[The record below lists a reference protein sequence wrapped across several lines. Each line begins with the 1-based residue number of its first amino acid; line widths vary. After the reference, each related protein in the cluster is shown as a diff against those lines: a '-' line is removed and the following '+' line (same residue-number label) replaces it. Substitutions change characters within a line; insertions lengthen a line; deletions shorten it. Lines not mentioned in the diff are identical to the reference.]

1 MGHAWHLPLRA
12 FVSQVNVVA
21 ASTREDVKH
30 NYSCFIRRD
39 EDKCLYG
46 GFLFVTR
53 GKGVARM
60 AVIVLESRPSRH
72 PALLDDRH
80 FPVAD
85 LSSGM
90 VAGAERAAKANL

>member
-1 MGHAWHLPLRA
+1 
-12 FVSQVNVVA
+12 
-21 ASTREDVKH
+21 
-30 NYSCFIRRD
+30 
-39 EDKCLYG
+39 
-46 GFLFVTR
+46 
-53 GKGVARM
+53 M

-90 VAGAERAAKANL
+90 VAGAERAAKANLQVTNKKSEALFLCTSPV